1 MKMRFVALAALALL
15 PVLGNAAPCE
25 SEDFEN
31 RVSGA
36 STCLL
41 IKRFGVTET
50 GAAQA
55 MLIWLHGDLSS
66 GGPARVGCGRMPRL
80 HWQLPAS
87 RAQYHGKRDGVS
99 IQGRARPVVLRQ

>member
-36 STCLL
+36 STYHL

-55 MLIWLHGDLSS
+55 ILIMLPIARCTWWLVRCESYGSSQQHSRADSRALGDESVVD
-66 GGPARVGCGRMPRL
+66 P
-80 HWQLPAS
+80 LPAAD
-87 RAQYHGKRDGVS
+87 RK
-99 IQGRARPVVLRQ
+99 